1 MGYIWCLLIDRDHKP
16 TFGDPIPEWVSDT
29 DSIHQLK
36 LRLKQGNNKEDF
48 YGPPANRIQ
57 IWRCKS
63 PKLSPKVSLNHLK
76 EIISNIKFSDGDDS
90 DVQLLSAGQSVAEL
104 GLKDDEL
111 LLVAVP

>member
-1 MGYIWCLLIDRDHKP
+1 MGYIWCVLIDHDHKP
-16 TFGDPIPEWVSDT
+16 TFGDLISEWVSDG

-36 LRLKQGNNKEDF
+36 LKLKKGNNEEDF

-57 IWRCKS
+57 IRRCKS
-63 PKLSPKVSLNHLK
+63 PKLSLKVSLNHLK
-76 EIISNIKFSDGDDS
+76 EILSNIKFSDGDDS
-90 DVQLLSAGQSVAEL
+90 DVQLLSAGQRYAEL